1 MTIPV
6 LVSWLFLML
15 SIYSSLFGHVVVV
28 VGQCLSHQQSLLLQL
43 KHAIIFNETSSKI
56 LVNWNES
63 SDCCTWP
70 GITCDDDGRVI
81 GLKLSNEQ
89 ISGGIHD
96 NSTLFNLVDLK
107 SLDLSSN
114 EDLQSEMP
122 SRIGNLT
129 NLNYLNLSNSFWF
142 HQIPKT
148 ISLLNK
154 LLILD
159 LSYSDE
165 YYCLDQQYDKGSNL
179 SMHMFTNL
187 TRLEELY
194 VGCVNLSASGNEW
207 GQALSSSLPNLR
219 VLSLISC
226 SLSGPIDKSLAK
238 LQYLSVIHLDDNDL
252 LSSKVPKF
260 FANFSNLTTL
270 SLSGCG
276 LYGMFPKEIFQ
287 VPTLTILDISRNEL
301 LGGSLPEF
309 PLDSDLQSLVL
320 YGTNFSGSLPA
331 SIGNLGQL
339 SRLDIYHCQFS
350 GSLPKSMANLTQL
363 VHLDLSSNMFTV
375 PIPSFNMSKILME
388 INLSNNSLNGNIPSS
403 LFALPS
409 LDSIHLA
416 NNQFSGVDEFPN
428 VSSSVLKSIDLR
440 SNKLQGTVPSSLFAL
455 PSLESIHLGKNQFS
469 RVDEF
474 PNVSSS
480 VLNSID
486 LSSNNL
492 RGTVPSSLFTLPSL
506 EEIDLANNQFTGVDE
521 FSNVSS
527 SVLKSIDL
535 RSNKLQVLNS
545 IDLSSN
551 NLRGTVPSSLFTLPS
566 LKEIDLANNQ
576 FTGVDEFPNVS
587 SSVLNSIDLSSNKL
601 QGTVPSSL
609 FTLPSLEKID
619 LANNQFT
626 GVDEFQNVSSSVLEY
641 LGLASC
647 KLGVFPYPIKNLA
660 LFDLDLSNNQIS
672 GEIPNWIW
680 KVAVQ
685 LNLSH
690 NQLVGMQ
697 EPYSLQNL
705 SSLDLSFN
713 QLHGKIPI
721 LPPNAFYI
729 DLSSNNFQSSIPS
742 DIGNNLNAVYVSLSN
757 SGLTGVIPE
766 SICKASN
773 LEALDLSNNTLSGK
787 IPTCIFAMDS
797 IVMVKLRRNN
807 LSGPIPDA
815 FPDNCK
821 LEILDLYGNLLTD
834 RIPKSL
840 VNCHP
845 LKVLNLGKNQM
856 LDTFPLFLKRISTLL
871 ILILKSNR
879 LHGSITCADNIGGW
893 PVIEIVVVA
902 SNNFSGEL
910 PFQCL
915 TTWGVMKGDS
925 PFPLPSASHFSYN
938 RAMSSFDYKD
948 VVPVTNKRLE
958 MDLVKVPEG
967 FTCIDFSSNNFSGEI
982 PKQLGLLTYLKVLNL
997 SNNAL
1002 SGHIPSS
1009 FGNMHELESLDLS
1022 RNRLNGEIP
1031 ASLSNLNFLEVLDL
1045 SHNQLSGRI
1054 PKGTQ
1059 IQTFS
1064 ADCFQDNEGLCGP
1077 PLTPRCKNDEV
1088 DLPPKTSHE
1097 ASHQNSGNEDIK
1109 WDLISA
1115 EVGFVVGF
1123 GTVIGPLVFSSRWR
1137 KRYYDRVED
1146 IAFRILPNLIL
1157 EKWLSWKMGMRK

>member
-15 SIYSSLFGHVVVV
+15 STYSSLFGHVVVV
-28 VGQCLSHQQSLLLQL
+28 AGQCLSHQQSLLLQL
-43 KHAIIFNETSSKI
+43 KHAIIFDETSSKI

-81 GLKLSNEQ
+81 GLELSNEG

-96 NSTLFNLVDLK
+96 NSALFNLVDLK

-114 EDLQSEMP
+114 GNLSSEIP

-129 NLNYLNLSNSFWF
+129 NLNYLNLSSSFRCR
-142 HQIPKT
+142 QIPKT
-148 ISLLNK
+148 ISVLNK

-159 LSYSDE
+159 LSDPHLPYFFRHP
-165 YYCLDQQYDKGSNL
+165 YDKGSNL
-179 SMHMFTNL
+179 SMHMFTNF

-194 VGCVNLSASGNEW
+194 VRGVNLSASGNEW

-238 LQYLSVIHLDDNDL
+238 LQYLSVVQLDYNDL
-252 LSSKVPKF
+252 LSSEVPKF
-260 FANFSNLTTL
+260 FGNFSNLTTL
-270 SLSGCG
+270 SLSGCS

-287 VPTLTILDISRNEL
+287 VPTLRILDISENEL

-309 PLDSDLQSLVL
+309 PPDSDLQSLVL
-320 YGTNFSGSLPA
+320 YRTNFSGSLPA
-331 SIGNLGQL
+331 STGNLGQL
-339 SRLDIYHCQFS
+339 SRLDIYQCQFS
-350 GSLPKSMANLTQL
+350 GSLPKSMTNLTQL
-363 VHLDLSSNMFTV
+363 LHLDLSSNMFTV
-375 PIPSFNMSKILME
+375 PIPSFNMSRNLME
-388 INLSNNSLNGNIPSS
+388 IDLSNNSLNGNIPSS

-409 LDSIHLA
+409 LETIDLSY
-416 NNQFSGVDEFPN
+416 NQFSGVDEFPN
-428 VSSSVLKSIDLR
+428 VSSSVLNSVFL
-440 SNKLQGTVPSSLFAL
+440 SGNNLQGTVPSSLLALPSLETIDLSNNQFSGVDEFPNVSSSMLNFVYLSSNNLQGTIPSSLFAL
-455 PSLESIHLGKNQFS
+455 PSLERIDLSNNQFS
-469 RVDEF
+469 
-474 PNVSSS
+474 
-480 VLNSID
+480 
-486 LSSNNL
+486 
-492 RGTVPSSLFTLPSL
+492 
-506 EEIDLANNQFTGVDE
+506 GVDE

-527 SVLKSIDL
+527 SMLKY
-535 RSNKLQVLNS
+535 
-545 IDLSSN
+545 LS
-551 NLRGTVPSSLFTLPS
+551 LT
-566 LKEIDLANNQ
+566 
-576 FTGVDEFPNVS
+576 
-587 SSVLNSIDLSSNKL
+587 
-601 QGTVPSSL
+601 
-609 FTLPSLEKID
+609 
-619 LANNQFT
+619 
-626 GVDEFQNVSSSVLEY
+626 
-641 LGLASC
+641 SC

-680 KVAVQ
+680 KVALN

-697 EPYSLQNL
+697 EPNYLQNL

-713 QLHGKIPI
+713 QLHGTIPI
-721 LPPNAFYI
+721 LLPNALHV

-742 DIGNNLNAVYVSLSN
+742 DIGNNLIATYVSLSN

-773 LEALDLSNNTLSGK
+773 LEVLDLSNNTLSGK
-787 IPTCIFAMDS
+787 IPRWIFSMDS

-821 LEILDLYGNLLTD
+821 LKTLDLYGNLLTD

-893 PVIEIVVVA
+893 PVIEIVDVA

-915 TTWGVMKGDS
+915 TTWGVMKGD
-925 PFPLPSASHFSYN
+925 PPLPLPFSSHDSYN
-938 RAMSSFDYKD
+938 RAMRDVDYED

-958 MDLVKVPEG
+958 MDLVKIPEG

-1045 SHNQLSGRI
+1045 SHNQLFGRI

-1097 ASHQNSGNEDIK
+1097 ASHQNSGNKGIK

>member
-440 SNKLQGTVPSSLFAL
+440 SNKLQ
-455 PSLESIHLGKNQFS
+455 
-469 RVDEF
+469 
-474 PNVSSS
+474 

-492 RGTVPSSLFTLPSL
+492 R
-506 EEIDLANNQFTGVDE
+506 
-521 FSNVSS
+521 
-527 SVLKSIDL
+527 VLKSIDL

-551 NLRGTVPSSLFTLPS
+551 NLR
-566 LKEIDLANNQ
+566 
-576 FTGVDEFPNVS
+576 
-587 SSVLNSIDLSSNKL
+587 VLNSIDLSSNKL